1 MSHSFNNQ
9 NLQKWNGDDDKH
21 SPENN
26 QLSEDNEE
34 RFPEYEC
41 LISQNKIMNPR
52 IELPRFDF
60 FNNCLKQYPTDHSYQ
75 FINKTMILQL
85 PTVLDSDHISNTYIK
100 SYNKNYCIILSNL
113 LHSIN
118 KILIKSITQRIFTL
132 NELKPSELFK
142 MIITNFNCKALTTPI
157 LHALRKLIPY
167 QGRKWKS
174 TNMDLISQI
183 YLKLDLSMKDTW
195 LSGKDLEFDFNNS
208 YDQEV
213 ALRALLQFY
222 NVRNYPEQME
232 LMGYKIS
239 VDRDIPPLD
248 LNDEQGESDLL

>member
-1 MSHSFNNQ
+1 
-9 NLQKWNGDDDKH
+9 
-21 SPENN
+21 
-26 QLSEDNEE
+26 
-34 RFPEYEC
+34 
-41 LISQNKIMNPR
+41 
-52 IELPRFDF
+52 
-60 FNNCLKQYPTDHSYQ
+60 
-75 FINKTMILQL
+75 
-85 PTVLDSDHISNTYIK
+85 
-100 SYNKNYCIILSNL
+100 
-113 LHSIN
+113 
-118 KILIKSITQRIFTL
+118 
-132 NELKPSELFK
+132 
-142 MIITNFNCKALTTPI
+142 
-157 LHALRKLIPY
+157 
-167 QGRKWKS
+167 
-174 TNMDLISQI
+174 MDLISQI